1 MNHVMSHLASR
12 KQLWRPVR
20 DGILLYTEGEGIKKE
35 QINSSSFGEWKRVYV
50 ANYLISADQK
60 ILDWLLKTTF
70 LEKVESRIRLGIKP
84 WFGDMGWAQVTPF
97 WAYYFFLHLDA

>member
-20 DGILLYTEGEGIKKE
+20 DGKLLYTEGEGI
-35 QINSSSFGEWKRVYV
+35 NSSSFREWKRVYV
-50 ANYLISADQK
+50 ADYLISADQK

-70 LEKVESRIRLGIKP
+70 LEKVESRISLGIKP
-84 WFGDMGWAQVTPF
+84 WFDDMAEQKWLRFEPII
-97 WAYYFFLHLDA
+97 YFYTLTHR